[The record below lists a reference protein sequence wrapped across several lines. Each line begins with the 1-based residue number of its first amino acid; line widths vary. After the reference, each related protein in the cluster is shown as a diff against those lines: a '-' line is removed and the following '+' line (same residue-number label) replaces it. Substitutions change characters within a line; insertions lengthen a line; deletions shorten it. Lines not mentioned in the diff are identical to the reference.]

1 MGVAGAVAIADHTAP
16 AEVEVGSAQEATFT
30 FEDLYTDYD
39 SWTLRGETG
48 LTNVTWTVEKRNAGD
63 QTIDGNSYDG
73 QQFNE
78 SIALEEDTVTVLV
91 QIQGTV
97 PEITNFTY
105 TPREQFTFASFQM
118 VREQGASEDIE
129 SHDAFHYTQDNQAAR
144 DAISQAETA
153 IDESGG
159 HTSAEQTLNNAI
171 SAYENGNFENA
182 IDLAQQ
188 AESTATES
196 SQSQEQ
202 RRQLLIGIGILIVLG
217 IVIAAVYWY
226 RKNKTGTKL

>member
-1 MGVAGAVAIADHTAP
+1 MGVAGAVAIADHNAP
-16 AEVEVGSAQEATFT
+16 AEAEVGSAQEATFT
-30 FEDLYTDYD
+30 LEDLYTDYD
-39 SWTLRGETG
+39 SWTLRGETE

-63 QTIDGNSYDG
+63 QTIAGNSYDG

-78 SIALEEDTVTVLV
+78 SIALDQDTVTVLV

-97 PEITNFTY
+97 PEITNYTY
-105 TPREQFTFASFQM
+105 TPREQFTFASFEM
-118 VREQGASEDIE
+118 VREQGASEAIG
-129 SHDAFHYTQDNQAAR
+129 SHETFHYSQDNQAAR

-153 IDESGG
+153 IENAGG
-159 HTSAEQTLNNAI
+159 HESAEQTLNNSI

-188 AESTATES
+188 AQSTATEA

-217 IVIAAVYWY
+217 IVIGAVYWY
-226 RKNKTGTKL
+226 RKHKTGAKL